1 MRLIFPGLFSLLAFF
16 FGWLFYV
23 RYWKYRDCID
33 AAESSCVLP
42 DGDNLTNGGV
52 VWGFF
57 AVLFGLAAFVSWLF
71 GRPRGRD

>member
-1 MRLIFPGLFSLLAFF
+1 MRFVFPALFSLLTLL

-42 DGDNLTNGGV
+42 DGDNLSNGGA
-52 VWGFF
+52 VWGFLAGMF
-57 AVLFGLAAFVSWLF
+57 ALAALVTWWLAL
-71 GRPRGRD
+71 RR

>member
-1 MRLIFPGLFSLLAFF
+1 MRFVFPGLLSLLTLF

-33 AAESSCVLP
+33 AAESSCVLL

-52 VWGFF
+52 VWG
-57 AVLFGLAAFVSWLF
+57 LAAAVFALTALVSWWFSL
-71 GRPRGRD
+71 RR

>member
-1 MRLIFPGLFSLLAFF
+1 MRMIFPAIFSLLALSFV
-16 FGWLFYV
+16 WLFYI

-52 VWGFF
+52 VWGLF
-57 AVLFGLAAFVSWLF
+57 AILFAITAVVSWLIT
-71 GRPRGRD
+71 RRRR

>member
-1 MRLIFPGLFSLLAFF
+1 MRLIFPGLFALVALFF
-16 FGWLFYV
+16 AWLFYI

-52 VWGFF
+52 VWGLLAFLC
-57 AVLFGLAAFVSWLF
+57 AVAAFVSWLF
-71 GRPRGRD
+71 SRRRR

>member
-1 MRLIFPGLFSLLAFF
+1 MRFVFPGLFSLLTSF

-52 VWGFF
+52 VWG
-57 AVLFGLAAFVSWLF
+57 LAAVVFALMALVSWWFSL
-71 GRPRGRD
+71 RR

>member
-1 MRLIFPGLFSLLAFF
+1 MRYVFPGLFSLLTLFF
-16 FGWLFYV
+16 AWLFYV

-52 VWGFF
+52 VWGVF
-57 AVLFGLAAFVSWLF
+57 AVLFFLAAVVSWWLS
-71 GRPRGRD
+71 RRR